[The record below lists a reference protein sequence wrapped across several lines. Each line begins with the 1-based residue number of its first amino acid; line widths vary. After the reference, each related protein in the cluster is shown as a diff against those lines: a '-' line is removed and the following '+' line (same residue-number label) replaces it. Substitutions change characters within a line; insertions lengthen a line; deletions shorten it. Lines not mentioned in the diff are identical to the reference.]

1 MAQRLDVRY
10 VSYYTDGSAA
20 RKAAPVQPFVTAK
33 LPRVKKQKRIVVHV
47 DPVATAGILL
57 SAVMLVLL
65 IVGAVQ
71 LSSTRENAAR
81 MEAYVQTLQ
90 QENAELTATYES
102 GYDLEDVRK
111 TALALGF
118 VPKDQVKHVT
128 LQLPK
133 TVEKETPG
141 AWERFCTFLT
151 GLFA

>member
-20 RKAAPVQPFVTAK
+20 RKLAPAAPFVTVK
-33 LPRVKKQKRIVVHV
+33 IPSVKKKKRILIQV
-47 DPVATAGILL
+47 DPVAMAGILM
-57 SAVMLVLL
+57 SAVMFIMLL
-65 IVGAVQ
+65 VGAIQ
-71 LSSTRENAAR
+71 LTDAREHAAQ
-81 MEAYVQTLQ
+81 MASYVQTLQ
-90 QENAELTATYES
+90 RENAELTATYEN

-118 VPKDQVKHVT
+118 VPKDQVKHIT

-133 TVEKETPG
+133 PEQQETPG